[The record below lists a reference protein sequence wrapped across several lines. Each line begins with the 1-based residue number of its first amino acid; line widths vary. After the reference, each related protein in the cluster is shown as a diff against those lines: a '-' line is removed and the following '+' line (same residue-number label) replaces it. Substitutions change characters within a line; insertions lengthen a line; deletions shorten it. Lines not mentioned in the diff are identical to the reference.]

1 MNAKIF
7 VVCHDPKQID
17 DRIFQYPYVP
27 ICVGAKKDEFSPR
40 FLRDD
45 RGDNIADKND
55 VYNEMTAVYSVC
67 KHIDEFENTDLIGFV
82 HYRRFFAF
90 SSNAKIYNERSK
102 FTDEFFDEIKL
113 DEEKLNDI
121 FSKYDF
127 VAPVPAYRK
136 SVGEN
141 FKKAHGDDLNVIND
155 IIDKQYPEFS
165 AAKNEYFCGN
175 KAYFFNMFVF
185 KKDTFK
191 RYCDLIFPILFE
203 YEKRRKNQDDRM
215 FVSERLTGAF
225 ITLLEKEGQK
235 GCFLPVTCV
244 LKKASLKHSLKN
256 IKKSGGKSALYA
268 IKPVVEWLAPRRVML
283 AYRKKKFDKFADFRT
298 KL

>member
-17 DRIFQYPYVP
+17 ERIFQYPYDP

-45 RGDNIADKND
+45 KGDNIADKNA
-55 VYNEMTAVYSVC
+55 VYNEMTAVYSVY
-67 KHIDEFENTDLIGFV
+67 KHLDEFEDADLIGFV

-90 SSNAKIYNERSK
+90 SHNAKIYNERPK
-102 FTDEFFDEIKL
+102 FTDEFFDEIRL
-113 DEEKLNDI
+113 DENKLNEI
-121 FSKYDF
+121 FAKCDF
-127 VAPVPAYRK
+127 VAPVPAYRE
-136 SVGEN
+136 SVEEN
-141 FKKAHGDDLNVIND
+141 FKKAHGDDLNIINE
-155 IIDKQYPEFS
+155 IIDEQYPEFS
-165 AAKNEYFCGN
+165 AAKTEYFGGN

-191 RYCDLIFPILFE
+191 RYCELIFPILFE
-203 YEKRRKNQDDRM
+203 YEKRRKNKDERM

-235 GCFLPVTCV
+235 GCFIPVTCV
-244 LKKASLKHSLKN
+244 LKKASLKQSLKN
-256 IKKSGGKSALYA
+256 AKKSGGKSVLYA
-268 IKPVVEWLAPRRVML
+268 IKPVVERFAPRSVML
-283 AYRKKKFDKFADFRT
+283 AYRKKKFEKFADVRT

>member
-17 DRIFQYPYVP
+17 ERIFQYPYVP

-45 RGDNIADKND
+45 IGDNIADKNA
-55 VYNEMTAVYSVC
+55 VYNEMTAVYSVYN
-67 KHIDEFENTDLIGFV
+67 HLDEFENTDLIGFV

-90 SSNAKIYNERSK
+90 SNNAKIYNERSK

-113 DEEKLNDI
+113 DENKLNEI

-136 SVGEN
+136 SVEEN

-175 KAYFFNMFVF
+175 KAYFFKMFVF
-185 KKDTFK
+185 KKDTFT
-191 RYCDLIFPILFE
+191 RYCELIFPILFE
-203 YEKRRKNQDDRM
+203 
-215 FVSERLTGAF
+215 
-225 ITLLEKEGQK
+225 
-235 GCFLPVTCV
+235 
-244 LKKASLKHSLKN
+244 
-256 IKKSGGKSALYA
+256 
-268 IKPVVEWLAPRRVML
+268 
-283 AYRKKKFDKFADFRT
+283 
-298 KL
+298 

>member
-17 DRIFQYPYVP
+17 ERIFQYPYVP

-45 RGDNIADKND
+45 RGDDIADKNA
-55 VYNEMTAVYSVC
+55 VYNEMTAVYSVY
-67 KHIDEFENTDLIGFV
+67 KHLDEFEDADFIGFV

-90 SSNAKIYNERSK
+90 SRNAKIYNERPK
-102 FTDEFFDEIKL
+102 FTDEFFDEIRL
-113 DEEKLNDI
+113 DENKLNEI

-127 VAPVPAYRK
+127 VAPVPAFRE
-136 SVGEN
+136 SVEEN
-141 FKKAHGDDLNVIND
+141 FKKAHGDDLNIINE
-155 IIDKQYPEFS
+155 IIDEQYPEFS
-165 AAKNEYFCGN
+165 AAKTEYFGGN

-185 KKDTFK
+185 KKETFK
-191 RYCDLIFPILFE
+191 RYCELIFPILFE
-203 YEKRRKNQDDRM
+203 YEKRRKNKDERM
-215 FVSERLTGAF
+215 FVSERLMGAF

-244 LKKASLKHSLKN
+244 LKKASLKQSLEN
-256 IKKSGGKSALYA
+256 AKKSGGKSVLYA
-268 IKPVVEWLAPRRVML
+268 IKPVVERFAPRSVML
-283 AYRKKKFDKFADFRT
+283 AYRKKKFEKFADVRT

>member
-17 DRIFQYPYVP
+17 ERIFQYPYDP
-27 ICVGAKKDEFSPR
+27 ICVGAKKDEFSPS

-45 RGDNIADKND
+45 RGNDIADKNA
-55 VYNEMTAVYSVC
+55 VYNEMTAVYSVY
-67 KHIDEFENTDLIGFV
+67 KHLDEFEDADLIGFV

-90 SSNAKIYNERSK
+90 SRNAKIYNERLK

-113 DEEKLNDI
+113 DENKLNEI

-127 VAPVPAYRK
+127 VAPVPAFRQ
-136 SVGEN
+136 SVEEN
-141 FKKAHGDDLNVIND
+141 FKKAHGDDLNIINE
-155 IIDKQYPEFS
+155 IIDEQYPEFS
-165 AAKNEYFCGN
+165 AAKTEYFGGN

-191 RYCDLIFPILFE
+191 RYCELIFPILFE
-203 YEKRRKNQDDRM
+203 YEKRRKNKDERM

-244 LKKASLKHSLKN
+244 LKKASLKQSLKN
-256 IKKSGGKSALYA
+256 AKKSGGKSVLYA
-268 IKPVVEWLAPRRVML
+268 IKPVVERFAPRSVML
-283 AYRKKKFDKFADFRT
+283 AYRRKKFEKFADVRT

>member
-17 DRIFQYPYVP
+17 ERIFQYPYVP

-45 RGDNIADKND
+45 KGDNIADKNA
-55 VYNEMTAVYSVC
+55 VYNEMTAIYSVY
-67 KHIDEFENTDLIGFV
+67 KYLDEFEDADLIGLV

-90 SSNAKIYNERSK
+90 SRNAKIYNERPK
-102 FTDEFFDEIKL
+102 FTDEFFDEIRL
-113 DEEKLNDI
+113 DENKLNEI
-121 FSKYDF
+121 FAKCDF
-127 VAPVPAYRK
+127 VAPVPAYRE
-136 SVGEN
+136 SVEEN
-141 FKKAHGDDLNVIND
+141 FKKAHGDDLNIINE
-155 IIDKQYPEFS
+155 IIDEQYPEFS
-165 AAKNEYFCGN
+165 AAKTEYFGGN

-191 RYCDLIFPILFE
+191 RYCELIFPILFE
-203 YEKRRKNQDDRM
+203 YEKRRKNKDERM

-244 LKKASLKHSLKN
+244 LKKASLKQSLKN
-256 IKKSGGKSALYA
+256 AKKSGGKSVLYA
-268 IKPVVEWLAPRRVML
+268 IKPVVERFAPRSVML
-283 AYRKKKFDKFADFRT
+283 AYRKKKFEKFADVRT

>member
-17 DRIFQYPYVP
+17 ERIFQYPYVP
-27 ICVGAKKDEFSPR
+27 ICVGERKDEFSSR

-45 RGDNIADKND
+45 NGDSIADKNA
-55 VYNEMTAVYSVC
+55 VYNEMTAVYSVY
-67 KHIDEFENTDLIGFV
+67 KRLDEFKDVDLIGFV

-90 SSNAKIYNERSK
+90 LHNAKIYNERSK

-113 DEEKLNDI
+113 DENTLNEI
-121 FSKYDF
+121 FAKYDF
-127 VAPVPAYRK
+127 IAPVPAYRE
-136 SVGEN
+136 SVEEN
-141 FKKAHGDDLNVIND
+141 FKKAHGDDLRIINE
-155 IIDKQYPEFS
+155 IIDEQYPEFS
-165 AAKNEYFCGN
+165 AAENEYFCGN

-191 RYCDLIFPILFE
+191 RYCELIFPILFE
-203 YEKRRKNQDDRM
+203 YERKRGNKDDRM

-225 ITLLEKEGQK
+225 ITLLKKEGQK

-244 LKKASLKHSLKN
+244 LKKANLKQSLKSAKKN
-256 IKKSGGKSALYA
+256 DGKSALYA

-283 AYRKKKFDKFADFRT
+283 AYRKKKFEKFADLRT

>member
-17 DRIFQYPYVP
+17 ERIFQYPYVP

-45 RGDNIADKND
+45 RGDDIADKNA
-55 VYNEMTAVYSVC
+55 VYNEMTAIYSVY
-67 KHIDEFENTDLIGFV
+67 KYLDEFEDADLIGFV

-90 SSNAKIYNERSK
+90 SRNAKIYNERPK
-102 FTDEFFDEIKL
+102 FTDEFFDEIRL
-113 DEEKLNDI
+113 DENKLNEI
-121 FSKYDF
+121 FAKCDF
-127 VAPVPAYRK
+127 VAPVPAYRE
-136 SVGEN
+136 SVEEN
-141 FKKAHGDDLNVIND
+141 FKKAHGDDLNIINE
-155 IIDKQYPEFS
+155 IIDEQYPEFS
-165 AAKNEYFCGN
+165 AAKTEYFGGN

-191 RYCDLIFPILFE
+191 RYCELIFPILFE
-203 YEKRRKNQDDRM
+203 YEKRRKNKDERM

-244 LKKASLKHSLKN
+244 LKKAGLKQSLKN
-256 IKKSGGKSALYA
+256 AKKSGGKSVLYA
-268 IKPVVEWLAPRRVML
+268 IKPVVERFAPRSVML
-283 AYRKKKFDKFADFRT
+283 AYRRKKFEKFADVRT

>member
-17 DRIFQYPYVP
+17 ERIFQYPYVP

-45 RGDNIADKND
+45 NGDNIADKNA
-55 VYNEMTAVYSVC
+55 VYNEMTAVYSVY
-67 KHIDEFENTDLIGFV
+67 KHLDEFKDADLIGFV

-90 SSNAKIYNERSK
+90 SRNAKIYNERPK
-102 FTDEFFDEIKL
+102 FTDEFFDEIRL
-113 DEEKLNDI
+113 DENKLNEN

-127 VAPVPAYRK
+127 VAPVPAFRE
-136 SVGEN
+136 SVEEN
-141 FKKAHGDDLNVIND
+141 FKKAHGDDLNIINE
-155 IIDKQYPEFS
+155 IIDEQYPEFS
-165 AAKNEYFCGN
+165 AAKTEYFGGN

-191 RYCDLIFPILFE
+191 RYCELIFPILFE
-203 YEKRRKNQDDRM
+203 YEKRRKNKDERM

-244 LKKASLKHSLKN
+244 LKKAGLKQSLKN
-256 IKKSGGKSALYA
+256 AKKSGGKSVLYA
-268 IKPVVEWLAPRRVML
+268 IKPVVEWLAPRSVML
-283 AYRKKKFDKFADFRT
+283 AYRKKKFEKFADVRT